1 MEFFIRFTPI
11 LQEYT
16 DSSTE
21 TGILLYENGQARS
34 GFDLAKDNT
43 TKGHSNRLNWRA
55 MNHRWQSRWSV
66 GSLYAAV
73 CLGVALSLAVASSV
87 ARGQSSDDQENKK
100 KLPLNAGAIP
110 GVQVNHR
117 LILKDGSYQIVRKY
131 EIVGDRVRY
140 ISTERGGEW
149 EELPYDLID
158 WTATKKWEQQ
168 AADAAQEQS
177 PAMQEAAELDKQ
189 EAEERAAAKGRMPEV
204 ATGLNLP
211 DEDGVFVLDEYL
223 GTPQLVEIVPNT
235 GDLQMARQ
243 HGLRSVL
250 PLQGQMAHVELEGG
264 AAKIHLHVNE
274 PTFYLSLDTPDE
286 QKVAADQ
293 VTTSAL
299 TVDTHGASSV
309 ANDLRHPKKGAIKA
323 TSGFAIVRVSARNKV
338 RVVGTVHVSPT
349 GEISQEEDVIP
360 ATAEVLPGK
369 HWLKLKP
376 KEPLLIGEYALVE
389 ILSAK
394 DMNANV
400 WDFQV
405 NPRAGINESAI
416 VPIEAR

>member
-1 MEFFIRFTPI
+1 MDRG
-11 LQEYT
+11 
-16 DSSTE
+16 S
-21 TGILLYENGQARS
+21 
-34 GFDLAKDNT
+34 
-43 TKGHSNRLNWRA
+43 
-55 MNHRWQSRWSV
+55 QSRRV
-66 GSLYAAV
+66 ANLYAAV
-73 CLGVALSLAVASSV
+73 CLAVTLCLAVSSSV

-100 KLPLNAGAIP
+100 KLPLNSSAIP
-110 GVQVNHR
+110 GVQMNHR

-168 AADAAQEQS
+168 ATDAAQEQS

-189 EAEERAAAKGRMPEV
+189 EADERAAAKGRMPEV

-223 GTPQLVEIVPNT
+223 GSPQLVEIVPNT

-264 AAKIHLHVNE
+264 AAKIHLHVSE

-309 ANDLRHPKKGAIKA
+309 SNDLRHPKKGAIKA

-376 KEPLLIGEYALVE
+376 KGPLLIGEYALVE

>member
-1 MEFFIRFTPI
+1 MRIR
-11 LQEYT
+11 
-16 DSSTE
+16 
-21 TGILLYENGQARS
+21 
-34 GFDLAKDNT
+34 
-43 TKGHSNRLNWRA
+43 
-55 MNHRWQSRWSV
+55 
-66 GSLYAAV
+66 
-73 CLGVALSLAVASSV
+73 LSLPRVFGGRVLCALCVAAALLGAVQRSCA
-87 ARGQSSDDQENKK
+87 QSSDDQENKK
-100 KLPLNAGAIP
+100 KLPLNPNPVP

-131 EIVGDRVRY
+131 EIVGNRVRY
-140 ISTERGGEW
+140 ISTERGGDW
-149 EELPYDLID
+149 EELPYDLVD
-158 WTATKKWEQQ
+158 WAATKKWEQH

-177 PAMQEAAELDKQ
+177 PATQEAAEIDKE
-189 EAEERAAAKGRMPEV
+189 EAVERAAEKGRMPEI
-204 ATGLNLP
+204 ARGLNLP
-211 DEDGVFVLDEYL
+211 DQDGVFVLDEFQ

-250 PLQGQMAHVELEGG
+250 PLQGQLAHVELEGG
-264 AAKIHLHVNE
+264 AAKIHLHVDE
-274 PTFYLSLDTPDE
+274 PVFYLSLDSADD

-293 VTTSAL
+293 VTTNAL

-309 ANDLRHPKKGAIKA
+309 SNDLRHPKKGALNAK
-323 TSGFAIVRVSARNKV
+323 SGFAIVRVSARNKV
-338 RVVGTVHVSPT
+338 RVVGSVHISPS
-349 GEISQEEDVIP
+349 GEITQEEDVIP

-389 ILSAK
+389 ILDAK

-405 NPRAGINESAI
+405 NPRAGVNETAI
-416 VPIEAR
+416 VPIVSN